1 MIAAAAVTVLLGA
14 GGAAAAYL
22 AFLQPEPEAPTP
34 HALPAPFPTP
44 AATAAPKPKPK
55 PKADTFQ
62 WRQYGYS
69 LDHRRWFNP
78 GTSLRGPF
86 VRVWRRKAPALLEF
100 PPVMS
105 NGSLFQLADNGQ
117 LRSMHKKN
125 GKTRWQKKLGRLAAS
140 SPALDKHRIYVTLLD
155 GGSAGRG
162 RIVAML
168 QRNGHRRWSKMLP
181 SRSESS
187 PLVRDGRLYFGSEN
201 GTL

>member
-1 MIAAAAVTVLLGA
+1 MIAAAAVTVLLGV

-44 AATAAPKPKPK
+44 APTAAPKPKSKPK
-55 PKADTFQ
+55 PDRFQ
-62 WRQYGYS
+62 WRQYGYT

-78 GTSLRGPF
+78 PTSSLRGPF
-86 VRVWRRKAPALLEF
+86 VRIWRRKAPALLEF

-168 QRNGHRRWSKMLP
+168 QRNGHRRWSRTRPTGRESPQRLP
-181 SRSESS
+181 
-187 PLVRDGRLYFGSEN
+187 DGRLS
-201 GTL
+201 